1 MIKSET
7 EVLWD
12 AVRKHFDDTREWKD
26 LNQMQQ
32 QVFMQGIN
40 SFLTVLHKMV

>member
-1 MIKSET
+1 MSDVER
-7 EVLWD
+7 LWD
-12 AVRKHFDDTREWKD
+12 AVRKHFNDEREWKN

-40 SFLTVLHKMV
+40 SFLAVLHRMV

>member
-1 MIKSET
+1 MKSST
-7 EVLWD
+7 EILWD
-12 AVRKHFDDTREWKD
+12 SVRKHFDDAREWND

-40 SFLTVLHKMV
+40 SFLAVLHKMV